1 MMPWAPMSKAEFMIP
16 NSFHGTLMIGV
27 VSEKLIACIILRAD
41 SMLGGM
47 LKIKIYEAEAY
58 PA

>member
-27 VSEKLIACIILRAD
+27 VSEKLIACIMVRAD
-41 SMLGGM
+41 SMLKGDVEDRN
-47 LKIKIYEAEAY
+47 L
-58 PA
+58 